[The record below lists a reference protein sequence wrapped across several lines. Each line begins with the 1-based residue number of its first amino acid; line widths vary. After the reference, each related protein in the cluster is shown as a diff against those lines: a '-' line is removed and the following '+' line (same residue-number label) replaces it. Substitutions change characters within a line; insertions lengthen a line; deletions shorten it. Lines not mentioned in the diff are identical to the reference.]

1 MDLRTHPRAMPP
13 PSMEPRTTRSYE
25 IEARN
30 KYFEAIRAVADF
42 ELQPGPKVSF
52 MSEVDLTQ
60 VERVR
65 QAAAGIRPSYTAF
78 VAKAVAL
85 ALREFPYANRRVCRS
100 PRSLWIGWRVQRF
113 GHCDIAIA
121 SERDI
126 PGAESVAFFDVF
138 RDVDRQSLGE
148 LTESLRALSAS
159 DITNNEQWRSFSSLI
174 TRFPQWLSTQLI
186 RLPYYL
192 PGLWIRYRGA
202 AVLISSPSRYGV
214 DAVMATQSYPMSLA
228 FGLVKPRPVVRDG
241 HIVPCTTTALTL
253 NFDRRI
259 MAGAQGARF
268 FKRIVELLE
277 QAEITLGAPS
287 APATVRAA

>member
-1 MDLRTHPRAMPP
+1 MNRERP
-13 PSMEPRTTRSYE
+13 YE
-25 IEARN
+25 IEPKNR
-30 KYFEAIRAVADF
+30 YFEAIRAVADF

-52 MSEVDLTQ
+52 LGEVDLTQ
-60 VERVR
+60 VEALRR
-65 QAAAGIRPSYTAF
+65 NATGSRPSYTAF

-85 ALREFPYANRRVCRS
+85 ALSEFPYANRRVCRS
-100 PRSLWIGWRVQRF
+100 PGRLWLGWRLQRF
-113 GHCDIAIA
+113 HHCDIAIA

-138 RDVDRQSLGE
+138 RDVDRQSLAE

-159 DITNNEQWRSFSSLI
+159 DITSNEQWRSFSSLI
-174 TRFPQWLSTQLI
+174 TRLPQWLSTQLI
-186 RLPYYL
+186 RLPYWL

-214 DAVMATQSYPMSLA
+214 DAVMAAQSYPMSLA

-241 HIVPCTTTALTL
+241 QVVARVTTALTL
-253 NFDRRI
+253 NFDRRV

-268 FKRIVELLE
+268 FRRIVELLE
-277 QAEITLGAPS
+277 QAETTMAAAAAAEHPAP
-287 APATVRAA
+287 P